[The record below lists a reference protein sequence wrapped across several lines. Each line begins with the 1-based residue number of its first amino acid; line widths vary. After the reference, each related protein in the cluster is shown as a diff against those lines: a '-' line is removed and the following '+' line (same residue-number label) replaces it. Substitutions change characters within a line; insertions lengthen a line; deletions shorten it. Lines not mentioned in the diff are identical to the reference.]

1 MSSYWYKEE
10 FSTAKSGG
18 VLILLKSAQLSMQTG
33 QQLLSTK
40 IILRFGTKVQKIG
53 HLVGALENQPV
64 ILSTKIIWSTYQI
77 LLKAGFLKI
86 KFGSC
91 AYRN

>member
-1 MSSYWYKEE
+1 MSNTTGIKKNSVLPKVVEFYSFKECATIHADWAAVTIYK
-10 FSTAKSGG
+10 
-18 VLILLKSAQLSMQTG
+18 
-33 QQLLSTK
+33 
-40 IILRFGTKVQKIG
+40 ILRFGTKVQKIG